1 MTANSAPNRRPAPPI
16 LSLHLSD
23 QSRADLGGQQSLLG
37 LVAGLKARGHRP
49 LVALPG
55 LGTLS
60 SALDAHGVPW
70 ISGPLGPGSR
80 GPRGLARRI
89 SFLRREIRRTG
100 ASVVHADRPLSA
112 FAAALACRRTGARA
126 AWHVRVREPDPLFD
140 RFLPRV
146 VDRIV
151 ATSRGVLE
159 RFPPAVRN
167 RVAVVYNGL
176 DLERFRPAGP
186 PEAPPLVGF
195 LGQWIPLKGVD
206 VFLDAARIVAGR
218 VPGVRFLVVG
228 SGSGEYTERLRTLA
242 GPLGERVEF
251 APPTARPEGLYPRL
265 TALVAPT
272 REPGEGFGRVAAEA
286 MACGVPVVASR
297 VAGLSEVVADGETG
311 LLVPPGD
318 PAALA
323 KALVNLLRNPAEA
336 AALGRAGRARAERL
350 FSLEAHVRAM
360 EEVFREALTPALSP
374 KGGEGDRR
382 QALPAGQERSPLP
395 WWEGD
400 RGRG

>member
-1 MTANSAPNRRPAPPI
+1 MTVNPAPNRGPAPP
-16 LSLHLSD
+16 LRSLHLSD
-23 QSRADLGGQQSLLG
+23 QTRADLGGQQSLLG
-37 LVAGLKARGHRP
+37 LVAGLRARGHRP
-49 LVALPG
+49 LVALPAPG
-55 LGTLS
+55 PLS
-60 SALDAHGVPW
+60 SALDAHGIPW
-70 ISGPLGPGSR
+70 TSGPLGPGSR
-80 GPRGLARRI
+80 GPAGLARRV

-100 ASVVHADRPLSA
+100 AAVVHADRPLSA
-112 FAAALACRRTGARA
+112 FAAALACRGIGARA
-126 AWHVRVREPDPLFD
+126 VWHVRVREPDPLFD
-140 RFLPRV
+140 RLLPRL

-159 RFPPAVRN
+159 RFPPAVRP

-195 LGQWIPLKGVD
+195 VGQWIPLKGVD
-206 VFLDAARIVAGR
+206 GFLEAARTVAGR
-218 VPGVRFLVVG
+218 VTGVRFLVVG

-242 GPLGERVEF
+242 RPLGGRVEF
-251 APPTARPEGLYPRL
+251 APPTPRPEGLYPRL

-311 LLVPPGD
+311 LLVPPDD
-318 PAALA
+318 PAELA
-323 KALVNLLRNPAEA
+323 GAIENLLRDPVEA

-360 EEVFREALTPALSP
+360 EEVFRFPPHPGPLPQ
-374 KGGEGDRR
+374 GGEGDRR
-382 QALPAGQERSPLP
+382 RPAPRRAKRLHFP
-395 WWEGD
+395 WWEGG